1 MKQIKYW
8 LFISTLSFALSNEG
22 EGYRLIGNS
31 TQDYYMDVESIFE
44 MSFGPWDFLTNF
56 SGRQTFEFVA
66 PKEKQDEIIS
76 KLSWSRVIAT
86 NRSDDK
92 VKPNHHAQK
101 QDGTSYTVTY
111 DSITG
116 KQISLVGNDE
126 ASIEMMEMVESD
138 EIGSLLSGTETGN
151 ILYPFGSDS
160 VRYVGD
166 VWKIEAEGEQT
177 GKTFAFEEFEGTK
190 KSTATYNLKKIKE
203 KRGSKIAYIKLNN
216 NMEIVGVGGRD
227 DKQVDV
233 TMSTEVEGDIRF
245 NITTGLM
252 ESCKMSTSM
261 TTTARD
267 LEDDGVK
274 KLFISMNIKIKQKLQ

>member
-1 MKQIKYW
+1 MTQIKYW
-8 LFISTLSFALSNEG
+8 FFISTLSIALSNDG
-22 EGYRLIGNS
+22 EGYRFINNS
-31 TQDYYMDVESIFE
+31 TQDYYQDLESIFE
-44 MSFGPWDFLTNF
+44 MSFGPWDFLLNF
-56 SGRQTFEFVA
+56 SGRQTVEFVA

-86 NRSDDK
+86 NRRDDK

-101 QDGTSYTVTY
+101 QNGTSYTATY
-111 DSITG
+111 DSVTG

-126 ASIEMMEMVESD
+126 ASTEMMEMVESD
-138 EIGSLLSGTETGN
+138 EVGSLLSGTETGN

-166 VWKIEAEGEQT
+166 VWIIETEGEQT
-177 GKTFAFEEFEGTK
+177 GKTFNFDEFEGTK
-190 KSTATYNLKKIKE
+190 KSKATYNLKKIKE

-216 NMEIVGVGGRD
+216 NMEIVGVGGTD
-227 DKQVDV
+227 DKQIDL
-233 TMSTEVEGDIRF
+233 TISTEVEGDIKF

-261 TTTARD
+261 TTTGRD
-267 LEDDGVK
+267 LEDDGIKKMFLSMSVK
-274 KLFISMNIKIKQKLQ
+274 VKQKLK